1 MINAF
6 RSFFQYI
13 NSYNPW
19 FPSQIKMTAPDISSI
34 PLPLN
39 DDPLSFQILN
49 GTNGRFPN
57 NQIFWTILAIDPAT
71 QHWSY
76 LDNNGQVHPISTAL
90 NDAPG
95 HLKKNG
101 VNYANICF
109 NIDSTAWIKL
119 PKLISGR
126 IFLGCGSPV
135 YIKTYDTGFAGPDV
149 NNPTDPNID
158 VYFDFIEFTVDD
170 GGYHGNTTRVD
181 GFGFPLQHRLVNNAG
196 TYDRTVGE
204 LPSQSRDD
212 IFNAFRNEV
221 PNEFK
226 SLMDIQQPYR
236 IVAPVHGSFKAGG
249 ENANYFA
256 SYTTAYTTQ
265 EILLCNEKLAEDP
278 LNGAGANRH
287 VLGQGDGK
295 DVSKYYREAPANFYA
310 KFWHDHSIDN
320 LAYGF
325 PYDDYN
331 NQAAY
336 LEINDPKALIIRVGW

>member
-1 MINAF
+1 MLSTF
-6 RSFFQYI
+6 QSFFQYVA
-13 NSYNPW
+13 SYNPW
-19 FPSQIKMTAPDISSI
+19 YWSTTKPLSSDISSI
-34 PLPLN
+34 PLPLK
-39 DDPLSFQILN
+39 DDPFSFQILN
-49 GTNGRFPN
+49 GTNGRFPD
-57 NQIFWTILAIDPAT
+57 NQIFWTILAIDPST

-76 LDNNGQVHPISTAL
+76 LDNNGQIHPISTAM

-95 HLKKNG
+95 HLTKNG
-101 VNYANICF
+101 NNYANICF
-109 NIDSTAWIKL
+109 NINPSAWIRL

-126 IFLGCGSPV
+126 IFIGCGSPV
-135 YIKTYDTGFAGPDV
+135 FIKTFDTGFAGPDV

-181 GFGFPLQHRLVNNAG
+181 GFGFPLQHRLVNQDG
-196 TYDRTVGE
+196 SFDRTVGE
-204 LPSQSRDD
+204 LSTQNRDYL
-212 IFNAFRNEV
+212 FNAFRNEV

-226 SLMDIQQPYR
+226 SLMDIQSPYR
-236 IVAPVHGSFKAGG
+236 ILAPIYGPFKPGG
-249 ENANYFA
+249 QYANYFA

-265 EILLCNEKLAEDP
+265 EIFLCNGKLAQDA

-331 NQAAY
+331 DQAAF
-336 LEINDPKALIIRVGW
+336 LQINNPKALIIRVGW

>member
-6 RSFFQYI
+6 TSFFQYI
-13 NSYNPW
+13 NSYNPLSSSQTKTATLDIASISL
-19 FPSQIKMTAPDISSI
+19 PSNADS
-34 PLPLN
+34 
-39 DDPLSFQILN
+39 LSFQILN
-49 GTNGRFPN
+49 GTNGRFAN

-71 QHWSY
+71 QRWSY
-76 LDNNGQVHPISTAL
+76 LDNTGQVRPISTAM

-95 HLKKNG
+95 HLTKNG
-101 VNYANICF
+101 NNYANICF
-109 NIDSTAWIKL
+109 TVDSSAWIPL

-149 NNPTDPNID
+149 NNPNDPNID

-170 GGYHGNTTRVD
+170 AGYHGNTTRVD
-181 GFGFPLQHRLVNNAG
+181 GFGFPLQHRLVNQDSSF
-196 TYDRTVGE
+196 DRTVGE
-204 LPSQSRDD
+204 IASQSRNDL
-212 IFNAFRNEV
+212 FNAFRNEV

-236 IVAPVHGSFKAGG
+236 ILAPVHGPFKDGG
-249 ENANYFA
+249 QYANYFA
-256 SYTTAYTTQ
+256 PYTTAYTTQ
-265 EILLCNEKLAEDP
+265 EIFLCNGKLAEDP

-295 DVSKYYREAPANFYA
+295 DVSKYYLDAPANFYA
-310 KFWHDHSIDN
+310 KFWHDHIIDN

-331 NQAAY
+331 DQAAF
-336 LEINDPKALIIRVGW
+336 LQINNPKALIIRVGW